1 MERVGWLRYFPGLD
15 AAAPPVPVRH
25 ALRLAWLGG
34 ALLAVAAEAQAPET
48 WARLSAA
55 DGLAHNSVYAIHQD
69 RAGFLWFGTV
79 DGLDR
84 YDGYAFVHH
93 RHDPDDPAS
102 LPHNLV
108 RSIHEDADGA
118 LWVGTQGGVARLGP
132 HGGEFQRFAVPPG
145 PTGDRSV
152 YDLARDRRGT
162 LWAASAAGLLRLDAR
177 RGRFVAATAQRGV
190 ATALALRADTLWVL
204 HDGEEPGAATLV
216 RADVRRR
223 RILGRWHVDAAV
235 GAGHVLE
242 LDADGG
248 VWLSGA
254 GPLVLGAGE
263 AWVEG
268 TAPRGVR
275 ALAVLPDGG
284 ALVGLDGDGLARC
297 ADGACRT
304 TLVDRDRP
312 DWLHNYVRAL
322 HRDRS
327 GAVWVGTYGGVYRS
341 DPARKP
347 FGTLRHRPN
356 DSASLG
362 SPAVSALAETPDGA
376 LWAASFDGA
385 LDRLDLAT
393 GRAERFGMG
402 GTRPAGIGGVWTL
415 FVDGRGRLWAGGTDG
430 LAAVD
435 WRTGRATRHPAV
447 GAALGGSALTSIA
460 EDSAGRLWVGS
471 FGGLVRYDPARG
483 ETVLF
488 PVTGDGR
495 GPSQV
500 VVNTIRRDGDV
511 LWLGSPSGG
520 LDRLDPA
527 TGRFE
532 ALGWRNAA
540 GERPSGE
547 ATYDVLPDGRGGVW
561 VGTVEGLIHRRADG
575 TGRHLT
581 TADGLPGTVVYSVQP
596 DGRGRLWLG
605 TNRGLARLDPA
616 TGSVTTYDLADGI
629 GTMEFNRS
637 ARLQTR
643 DGRLVFGGATG
654 VVGFDPE
661 AIRPDRRRPEVALV
675 GVEAASRSGVR
686 RLDGRGLEGVVLSPS
701 ERTAT
706 FTLAALAFEDP
717 SQSRYAYRLDG
728 LDEEWV
734 QAGTER
740 RARYTGL
747 PPGDYVFR
755 ARAANHD
762 GTWSEGALVMPV
774 RVEPWMWE
782 TTWFRVLAVAL
793 LLGLAALAYRARV
806 ARLLAVERLR
816 LRIAGDLHDDLS
828 SDLSGIALATDL
840 LGRRPGLDTAD
851 RQRLADVHST
861 ATSMV
866 DALRDIVWTVDPA
879 HDSVEAFARRVRLV
893 ADRLLD
899 GRPHAVEVDLP
910 DAGALPMPLRRELL
924 LILKEALHNA
934 QRHAEAGRVDV
945 RLGRDGADLVLVVE
959 DDGVGFDPAAVASGH
974 GLRSLRTRA
983 ERVGGALAVDSA
995 PGRGTRV
1002 RLAVPLPR
1010 NREARARRWAVP
1022 WLRRHATP

>member
-1 MERVGWLRYFPGLD
+1 MSVCS
-15 AAAPPVPVRH
+15 
-25 ALRLAWLGG
+25 ALRLASLGG
-34 ALLAVAAEAQAPET
+34 ALLAGAADAQAPET
-48 WARLSAA
+48 WTRLSVA
-55 DGLAHNSVYAIHQD
+55 DGLAHNSVYAIHRD

-93 RHDPDDPAS
+93 RYDPDDPAS

-108 RSIHEDADGA
+108 RTIHEDDDGA

-132 HGGEFQRFAVPPG
+132 RGGGFERLFVPPNE
-145 PTGDRSV
+145 TGDRSV
-152 YDLARDRRGT
+152 FDFARDGRGT
-162 LWAASAAGLLRLDAR
+162 LWAAGAAGLLRLDAR
-177 RGRFVAATAQRGV
+177 RGRFVTAYARSGPAAALGLRG
-190 ATALALRADTLWVL
+190 DTLWVL
-204 HDGEEPGAATLV
+204 HTGEAVEAGTLV
-216 RADVRRR
+216 RVDVRRR
-223 RILGRWHVDAAV
+223 RVSGRWRVAPSVRWTYALD
-235 GAGHVLE
+235 
-242 LDADGG
+242 LDADGR

-254 GPLVLGAGE
+254 GPLVFEGGVARALDDGGAPG
-263 AWVEG
+263 A
-268 TAPRGVR
+268 VR
-275 ALAVLPDGG
+275 ALAVSPDGDV
-284 ALVGLDGDGLARC
+284 LVGLGGAGLARC
-297 ADGACRT
+297 AGGACRT

-312 DWLHNYVRAL
+312 DWLHNYVRAI

-327 GAVWVGTYGGVYRS
+327 GALWVGTYGGVYRS

-347 FGTLRHRPN
+347 FWTLRHRPN
-356 DSASLG
+356 DPASLG

-385 LDRLDLAT
+385 LDRLDPAT
-393 GRAERFGMG
+393 GRAERFGAG
-402 GTRPAGIGGVWTL
+402 GARSIGVGGVWTL
-415 FVDGRGRLWAGGTDG
+415 FVDVRGRLWAGGTDG

-435 WRTGRATRHPAV
+435 WRTGRATRHPTV
-447 GAALGGSALTSIA
+447 GAAFGGSALTSIA
-460 EDSAGRLWVGS
+460 EDAAGQLWVGS
-471 FGGLVRYDPARG
+471 FGGLVCYDP
-483 ETVLF
+483 ETRTLTRF

-495 GPSQV
+495 GPSQP
-500 VVNTIRRDGDV
+500 VVNAIRRDGDA
-511 LWLGSPSGG
+511 LWIGSPSGG

-532 ALGWRNAA
+532 ALGLRNAA

-547 ATYDVLPDGRGGVW
+547 ATYDVLPDDRGGAW

-575 TGRHLT
+575 TIRQLT

-605 TNRGLARLDPA
+605 TNRGLARLDPVSG
-616 TGSVTTYDLADGI
+616 TVTTYDLADGI
-629 GTMEFNRS
+629 GTMEFNRG
-637 ARLQTR
+637 ARLRTR

-654 VVGFDPE
+654 VVGFDPD
-661 AIRPDRRRPEVALV
+661 AIRPDRRPPGGVLV
-675 GVEAASRSGVR
+675 GIEASSRTGVR
-686 RLDGRGLEGVVLSPS
+686 RRDGRGLEGVVLSPR

-717 SQSRYAYRLDG
+717 DQSRYAYRLDG
-728 LDEEWV
+728 LDEGWV
-734 QAGTER
+734 DAGTER

-747 PPGDYVFR
+747 PPGEYVFR

-762 GTWSEGALVMPV
+762 GTWSEAALAVPV
-774 RVEPWMWE
+774 RVEPWVWE
-782 TTWFRVLAVAL
+782 TTWFRALAIALAV
-793 LLGLAALAYRARV
+793 GLVALAYRARV

-840 LGRRPGLDTAD
+840 LGRRPGLEAAD
-851 RQRLADVHST
+851 RQRLADVHRT

-934 QRHAEAGRVDV
+934 HRHAEADRVDV
-945 RLGRDGADLVLVVE
+945 RLRRGGAGLVLAVE
-959 DDGVGFDPAAVASGH
+959 DDGVGFDPEAVAGGH

-983 ERVGGALAVDSA
+983 ERIGGTLSVDSA

-1010 NREARARRWAVP
+1010 SREARAPRWSVP
-1022 WLRRHATP
+1022 WRRRPPTP

>member
-1 MERVGWLRYFPGLD
+1 MSLR
-15 AAAPPVPVRH
+15 R
-25 ALRLAWLGG
+25 ALRLASLGG
-34 ALLAVAAEAQAPET
+34 ALLAGAAEAQAPEA

-93 RHDPDDPAS
+93 RHDPADPAS

-108 RSIHEDADGA
+108 RAIHEDADGA

-132 HGGEFQRFAVPPG
+132 RGGGFERFAVPPG

-152 YDLARDRRGT
+152 YGLARDRRGT

-177 RGRFVAATAQRGV
+177 RGRFVAATAQPGA

-204 HDGEEPGAATLV
+204 HDDEAPGAATLV
-216 RADVRRR
+216 RADVRRWR
-223 RILGRWHVDAAV
+223 VTGRWRVDAAV
-235 GAGHVLE
+235 GAGYVLG
-242 LDADGG
+242 LDAEGG

-254 GPLVLGAGE
+254 GPLVLGDGVAR
-263 AWVEG
+263 AEG
-268 TAPRGVR
+268 DPRPGAR
-275 ALAVLPDGG
+275 ALALLPSGE

-297 ADGACRT
+297 AGGACRT
-304 TLVDRDRP
+304 TLVDRERP
-312 DWLHNYVRAL
+312 DWLHNYVRAI

-347 FGTLRHRPN
+347 FWTLRHRPN
-356 DSASLG
+356 DPASLG

-385 LDRLDLAT
+385 LDRLDPAT
-393 GRAERFGMG
+393 GRAERFGAG
-402 GTRPAGIGGVWTL
+402 GPRPAALGGVWTL
-415 FVDGRGRLWAGGTDG
+415 HVDGRGRLWAGGIGG
-430 LAAVD
+430 LAELD

-447 GAALGGSALTSIA
+447 ESVLGGSALTSIA
-460 EDSAGRLWVGS
+460 EDAGGRLWIGS

-483 ETVLF
+483 RAVPF
-488 PVTGDGR
+488 PVTGDAR
-495 GPSQV
+495 GPSQP
-500 VVNTIRRDGDV
+500 VVNAIRRDGDA
-511 LWLGSPSGG
+511 LWIGSPSGG

-532 ALGWRNAA
+532 ALGLVNAA

-561 VGTVEGLIHRRADG
+561 VGTVEGLLHRRADG
-575 TGRHLT
+575 TVRQLT

-616 TGSVTTYDLADGI
+616 SGAVTTYDLADGI
-629 GTMEFNRS
+629 GTMEFNRG
-637 ARLQTR
+637 ARLRTR

-654 VVGFDPE
+654 VVGFAPE

-675 GVEAASRSGVR
+675 GVEAASRAGVR
-686 RLDGRGLEGVVLSPS
+686 RLDGRGLEGVVLSPR

-717 SQSRYAYRLDG
+717 AQSRYAYRLDG
-728 LDEEWV
+728 LDRDWV
-734 QAGTER
+734 EAGTER

-762 GTWSEGALVMPV
+762 GTWSEAALAVPV
-774 RVEPWMWE
+774 RVEPWVWE
-782 TTWFRVLAVAL
+782 TAWFRALVVA
-793 LLGLAALAYRARV
+793 LGLALVALAYRARV

-840 LGRRPGLDTAD
+840 LGRRPGLGAAD
-851 RQRLADVHST
+851 RQRLADVHRT
-861 ATSMV
+861 ASSMV

-899 GRPHAVEVDLP
+899 GRAHAVEVDLP

-945 RLGRDGADLVLVVE
+945 RLGRDGAALVLAVE
-959 DDGVGFDPAAVASGH
+959 DDGVGFDPGAVAGGH

-983 ERVGGALAVDSA
+983 ERIGGALSIDTA

-1010 NREARARRWAVP
+1010 NREAGARRWAVP
-1022 WLRRHATP
+1022 WRRRPATP